1 MKALKSMRLHI
12 GVFGKTNVGKSSLLN
27 KITNQ
32 DISIVSEIA
41 GTTTDVVEK
50 SMELLPIGPVTFLDT
65 AGIDDTTALS
75 EQRIEKTMKVINRTD
90 AAVVVTDFNGFDEYE
105 FELIKKFEELNIPY
119 LVVVNKTDVH
129 PLSELNFKKILD
141 KVQNDNKIILT
152 SALKDDEI
160 VYKFKDALVK
170 ILPED
175 FVNSPK
181 IAGDLVE
188 KGSTVILV
196 IPIDKEAPKGRI
208 ILPQVQTIRDLLD
221 SDCLICVVKETE
233 LKQAIDNLKIP
244 PSLVI
249 TDSQAFKQVSEIVPD
264 EIPLTSFSI
273 LFARLKGDL
282 AEFVKGAKAI
292 ENLKDGDKV
301 LILESC
307 THHAIEDD
315 IGRVKIPNWL
325 RKKTGKNLIIENYAG
340 HDFPDIDDYKL
351 IVHCGACMTNRREV
365 LSRILIANEKNVS
378 ITNYGVVISYCL
390 GILPRAI
397 KIFSTKI

>member
-119 LVVVNKTDVH
+119 LVVVNKTDVQ

-221 SDCLICVVKETE
+221 SDCLTYVVKETD

-264 EIPLTSFSI
+264 GIPLTSFSI

-365 LSRILIANEKNVS
+365 LSRILIANEKNVP